1 MSALLKSSTGFVKH
15 LLLISQFEI
24 KRLLMTRKGGMTL
37 LTFAVVWLLILYYPI
52 RFASSMV
59 RQGQQSVN
67 IFRIFEFFKFDFLMV
82 WQIPEFG
89 VFWAFALLIFP
100 TMSLF
105 LAADQTCSDREQGTL
120 RILALRTTRERLFFG
135 RFSGAML
142 VQTLLIVVALV
153 CTLLL
158 VMMRDPGLFAEG
170 LNSMLAIIVN
180 LVITILPFTAM
191 MALLS
196 SLLKS
201 ARQATLWAVLILM
214 FMSGVI
220 SIFSQYLPALDVL
233 KHLIPGYQF
242 KELGRLAQWD
252 TLQIAHVPLLQTLV
266 LLGIGYWLM
275 RRQAL

>member
-1 MSALLKSSTGFVKH
+1 MTTLLKSSTGFVKH
-15 LLLISQFEI
+15 LLLFSQFEI
-24 KRLLMTRKGGMTL
+24 KRLLMTRKGAMTV

-52 RFASSMV
+52 RLASSLVM
-59 RQGQQSVN
+59 RGRQSVDV
-67 IFRIFEFFKFDFLMV
+67 FRIFEFFGFDFLMI

-105 LAADQTCSDREQGTL
+105 LAADQTCSDRELGTI
-120 RILALRTTRERLFFG
+120 RILALRSTRERLFFG

-142 VQTLLIVVALV
+142 VQTLLILVALV

-158 VMMRDPGLFAEG
+158 VMLRDPGLFAEG
-170 LNSMLAIIVN
+170 FNSMLAIIVN

-196 SLLKS
+196 SVLKS
-201 ARQATLWAVLILM
+201 ARQVTLWAVLILM
-214 FMSGVI
+214 FLSGVI
-220 SIFSQYLPALDVL
+220 SIFSHYLPVLGML

-242 KELGRLAQWD
+242 QELGRLAQWD
-252 TLQIAHVPLLQTLV
+252 TLQIAYVPLLQTLV
-266 LLGIGYWLM
+266 MLAIGYWLI
-275 RRQAL
+275 RRQSL